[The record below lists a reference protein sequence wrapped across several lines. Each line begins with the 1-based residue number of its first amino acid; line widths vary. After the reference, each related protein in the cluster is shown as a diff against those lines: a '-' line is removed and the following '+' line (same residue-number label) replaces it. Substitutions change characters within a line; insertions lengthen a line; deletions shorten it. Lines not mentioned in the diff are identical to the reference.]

1 MKLLGS
7 TKSKITN
14 YENDENVSCLEI
26 TEVVCS
32 IVILSTMIIKKIQA
46 SCMHLLYL
54 YISHLQIYIIKNS
67 QFSYIEFWF
76 TDGNSK
82 QLEIDDQIIIALVIN

>member
-1 MKLLGS
+1 
-7 TKSKITN
+7 
-14 YENDENVSCLEI
+14 
-26 TEVVCS
+26 
-32 IVILSTMIIKKIQA
+32 
-46 SCMHLLYL
+46 MHLLYL